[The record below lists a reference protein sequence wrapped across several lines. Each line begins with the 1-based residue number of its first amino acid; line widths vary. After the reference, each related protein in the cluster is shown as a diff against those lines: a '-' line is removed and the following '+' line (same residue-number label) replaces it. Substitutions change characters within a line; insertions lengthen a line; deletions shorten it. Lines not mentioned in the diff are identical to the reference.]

1 MSGMH
6 TAVYLS
12 ILVVALFGAA
22 LLFPDNGISGYV
34 IREPSCG
41 ALGCSELCD
50 VDGVAC
56 SDTNEVCCSTSWG
69 SGVCGLEQECAMITT
84 YSERMS
90 LTQYQDTVRET
101 PGAVSGSWARFVFPL
116 VVVLALATMVVLQG
130 RDRKR
135 EAR

>member
-1 MSGMH
+1 MSMH
-6 TAVYLS
+6 TSIYFAVVA
-12 ILVVALFGAA
+12 IALFGAA

-41 ALGCSELCD
+41 ELGCSELCD
-50 VDGVAC
+50 VGGAVC
-56 SDTNEVCCSTSWG
+56 SDTNEICCATDWG
-69 SGVCGLEQECAMITT
+69 SGVCGLESDCSTIAE

-101 PGAVSGSWARFVFPL
+101 PGAVSGGWARFVFPL

-130 RDRKR
+130 RDKKR